1 MKQTRK
7 NTDRLK
13 LKSEFSAV
21 RENARK
27 EVSRFAVMLYTLP
40 DSTEIPPNARCGVVC
55 SRKFDKRAV
64 KRNRARR
71 LLLEAFRL
79 TKQKLAPCQIIFIPR
94 KDILHA
100 KMQHVA
106 VRLEGMFQKAGLL
119 EISRK

>member
-1 MKQTRK
+1 
-7 NTDRLK
+7 
-13 LKSEFSAV
+13 
-21 RENARK
+21 
-27 EVSRFAVMLYTLP
+27 MLYTLP
-40 DSTEIPPNARCGVVC
+40 DSGPISENARCGVIC

-94 KDILHA
+94 RDILQA
-100 KMQHVA
+100 KMQQVA
-106 VRLEGMFQKAGLL
+106 TRMEGMFEKAGLL

>member
-40 DSTEIPPNARCGVVC
+40 DSDQMPQNARCGVVC

-94 KDILHA
+94 RDILQA
-100 KMQHVA
+100 KMQQVA
-106 VRLEGMFQKAGLL
+106 TRMEGMFEKAGLL